1 MYLPVGTCT
10 SVAAVASGVI
20 RDARALF
27 QRRHHELYAFAQLC
41 RAAFPIVLGS
51 TSWLQYTVP
60 VPGSTVGTAVLYLP
74 VLGPGDGVY
83 LASLVY

>member
-1 MYLPVGTCT
+1 MYLPVVTCT